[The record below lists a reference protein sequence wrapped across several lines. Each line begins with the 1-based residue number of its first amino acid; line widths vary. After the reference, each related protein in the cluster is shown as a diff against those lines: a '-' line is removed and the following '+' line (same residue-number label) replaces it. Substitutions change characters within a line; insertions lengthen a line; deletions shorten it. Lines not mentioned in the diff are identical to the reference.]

1 MSPSC
6 TVVPVVWPLAHS
18 EITLVFVV
26 LIIGFLTSVGGSG
39 SSLSTP
45 FTVTLFAVSF
55 ADSAGTSFPSLS
67 FTVPKLSIV
76 TLNVI
81 VNFDS
86 AGNE

>member
-1 MSPSC
+1 M
-6 TVVPVVWPLAHS
+6 
-18 EITLVFVV
+18 
-26 LIIGFLTSVGGSG
+26 IIGFLTSVGGSG

-55 ADSAGTSFPSLS
+55 ADSTGTSFPS
-67 FTVPKLSIV
+67 TVVVPKLSIV